1 MREKNPQPKG
11 FFGSLFEWPRWPN
24 PNRFRARS
32 SLPEPSTYPPTPG
45 YILSPGYS
53 FEPLNKS
60 LFEHSARELRRD
72 LAAKF
77 LAASIRHEGHSTKRA
92 AMIGSAIADADA
104 LLAALEPA
112 PTVTETAAAAP
123 K

>member
-1 MREKNPQPKG
+1 M
-11 FFGSLFEWPRWPN
+11 
-24 PNRFRARS
+24 
-32 SLPEPSTYPPTPG
+32 PG
-45 YILSPGYS
+45 YILSPGHS
-53 FEPLNKS
+53 FEPLHKS

-77 LAASIRHEGHSTKRA
+77 LAAAIRHEGHSTKRA

-112 PTVTETAAAAP
+112 PTVTQTAAAAP